1 MNCKLLIIIV
11 LSFLIGCSQ
20 YGEKLTFKGIEIYYK
35 NGATIND
42 AINLGEYFFKIGL
55 IKDNKISFQIF
66 KNDDIYVVRMVA
78 IKGKENDK
86 EVIESL
92 KTTCKELADDVFK
105 VNKSK
110 IEFHLC
116 SDRFKTLRVITHSNS
131 YIPK

>member
-92 KTTCKELADDVFK
+92 KTTCKELADAVFK

-116 SDRFKTLRVITHSNS
+116 SDRFQTFRVVTHNNS